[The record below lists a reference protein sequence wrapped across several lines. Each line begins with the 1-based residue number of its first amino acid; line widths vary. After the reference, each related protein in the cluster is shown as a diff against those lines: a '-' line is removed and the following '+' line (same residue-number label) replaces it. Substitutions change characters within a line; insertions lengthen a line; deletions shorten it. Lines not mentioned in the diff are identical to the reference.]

1 MVGRERMKK
10 KALRKSI
17 MREIFQSKAR
27 FLSILGIILLG
38 VCFYAGIK
46 ATGPV
51 MIESADRYF
60 TEKQLMDGKIVST
73 MGITNDDLDLLKK
86 DKGIDILQPGYS
98 QDINMVSD
106 NRVVRFYSLPEKKKD
121 TLNQFKVIE
130 GRLPEQK
137 GEIALDSL
145 ADLYGEYKLGDTLT
159 IQGDKE
165 SLESFN
171 QTEYKVV
178 GFVNSPMF
186 IENMTRGNTRV
197 GKGSID
203 YFAVIPEENFDM
215 ETYTDIYFTYKGTA
229 DLQAY
234 SKAYE
239 KEVST
244 GTKAVKKNFKTRPAD
259 RLAEIKKEAAEPIN
273 KAKKEL
279 ADGEQKLKEAQ
290 SELDKGRGDLAQG
303 QTDLANAEL
312 TYQQEIANGEAKL
325 ATSAQE
331 LANGQAELATQ
342 EQNLATAQQTLAA
355 SKVQL
360 DQGEQQLRSQGIDP
374 WMDVA
379 TLQGQISNLQQLA
392 GYIQT
397 IGADMVATANGTP
410 DGDVIPDDTLTKW
423 SGGLANSYV
432 DLTQASAAIMAVSGV
447 PMAPES
453 RAMVLAIAAQLT
465 EAANGISEQTGP
477 MEQLINGLLP
487 FQQGSAEYQT
497 GLAQY
502 NQGIAQIEAARGQLA
517 EGQVS
522 LNQGYGQLEQ
532 AKIDGQAQLA
542 EARLKLSD
550 AEAKIKEGEAT
561 LKTETAKLEDG
572 KKELAVKEKELAD
585 LKEPDYFFFDREDNP
600 GYAEYHENSKRISSI
615 ATVFPVFFFM
625 IAALVSLTTMTRMV
639 DEKRGEIGA
648 LKALGYTNWEISQ
661 KYIVYATAASLI
673 GSLLG
678 LFIGFNVF
686 PRVIIDAYGSLYNLP
701 SVGTV
706 YYASYSIQSI
716 IVALMC
722 TLISSMVVLRYD
734 LFSTPATLMRPKAP
748 KAGQRI
754 FLERLTFIWK
764 RLSFNHKVT
773 ARNLFRYKQR
783 MFMTVFGIAGCMA
796 LIITGFGVRDS
807 ISDVVAIQ
815 FSKLWHYQAV
825 VTYNDKATKEETAA
839 YEEDVK
845 NVPDLDK
852 RLVLSQQSMRVMEK
866 GKTTQTVTLDVPK
879 ETTYLADF
887 VLFNDRKSGEVYKL
901 TDEGVIVN
909 EKLAKMFKLKVGDT
923 FELTDSDNHKYSV
936 KIGNIVENYAMHFVY
951 MTPAYYEKV
960 FEKVPEYNS
969 ELLLFKNKP
978 TDKEED
984 KISASLMENE
994 QVVNVS
1000 FLSQTSKAMD
1010 DTIDSLNIVVWVL
1023 IISAGTLAFIVL
1035 YNLTNINVSERIRE
1049 LSTIKVLGFYNNEV
1063 TMYVYRENN
1072 ILTAMGILI
1081 GCVAGKLLHGFVLG
1095 TAEVDM
1101 LMFSPTIHGMS
1112 YIYSALLTLFF
1123 SLIVMWVMHRKL
1135 RNVDMIEALK
1145 STE

>member
-1 MVGRERMKK
+1 MKK
-10 KALRKSI
+10 RALRKSI

-60 TEKQLMDGKIVST
+60 TEKNLMDGKIIST
-73 MGITNDDLDLLKK
+73 MGITETDLDLLEK
-86 DKGIDILQPGYS
+86 DQAVEVVQPGYS

-106 NRVVRFYSLPEKKKD
+106 NRVVRFYSLPEKKKHN
-121 TLNQFKVIE
+121 LNEFKVIK
-130 GRLPEQK
+130 GHLPEKK

-145 ADLYGEYKLGDTLT
+145 AELYGEYKLGDTLT

-165 SLESFN
+165 SLDNFN
-171 QTEYKVV
+171 QTEYQVV

-186 IENMTRGNTRV
+186 IENMTRGNTQV

-203 YFAVIPEENFDM
+203 YFAVIPEANFDM
-215 ETYTDIYFTYKGTA
+215 ETYTEVYFTYKGTR

-234 SKAYE
+234 STAYN
-239 KEVST
+239 KEVAA
-244 GTKAVKKNFKTRPAD
+244 GIKGVKKNFKTRPAD
-259 RLAEIKKEAAEPIN
+259 RLAEIKKEAAEPITQ
-273 KAKKEL
+273 AKKEL
-279 ADGEQKLKEAQ
+279 ADGEKQLKKAQ
-290 SELDKGRGDLAQG
+290 SELEKGRADLDQG
-303 QTDLANAEL
+303 QVDLANAEVL
-312 TYQQEIANGEAKL
+312 YQQEIANGEAKL
-325 ATSAQE
+325 ASSSQE
-331 LANGQAELATQ
+331 LSNGQAELAVQ
-342 EQNLATAQQTLAA
+342 EQNLGAAQQTLAT
-355 SKVQL
+355 SKAQL
-360 DQGEQQLRSQGIDP
+360 DQAEQQMRAQGIEP
-374 WMDVA
+374 WMEIA
-379 TLQGQISNLQQLA
+379 TLQGQISNLQQFA
-392 GYIQT
+392 GYLTSI
-397 IGADMVATANGTP
+397 ANDMVATATDTP
-410 DGDVIPDDTLTKW
+410 DGEVIPADKLSQW
-423 SGGLANSYV
+423 SGSLVNSYV
-432 DLTQASAAIMAVSGV
+432 DLSQISTAIMAVSGV
-447 PMAPES
+447 PMTPETRPMIIGVAPQLS
-453 RAMVLAIAAQLT
+453 QAAAGIA
-465 EAANGISEQTGP
+465 SQTGP
-477 MEQLINGLLP
+477 LEQLINTLVPL
-487 FQQGSAEYQT
+487 QQGYAEYQS

-502 NQGIAQIEAARGQLA
+502 QAGVAQLEAARIQLA

-522 LNQGYGQLEQ
+522 LNQGYAQLEQ
-532 AKIDGQAQLA
+532 AKIEGQAQLA
-542 EARLKLSD
+542 EGRQKLID
-550 AEAKIKEGEAT
+550 AEAKIKDGEASLT
-561 LKTETAKLEDG
+561 TESAKLADG
-572 KKELAVKEKELAD
+572 KKELAEKEKALAD
-585 LKEPDYFFFDREDNP
+585 LKEPDYFYLDREDNP
-600 GYAEYHENSKRISSI
+600 GYSEYHENSKRISSI

-673 GSLLG
+673 GSILG
-678 LFIGFNVF
+678 LLIGFNVF

-701 SVGTV
+701 SAGTV

-807 ISDVVAIQ
+807 ISDVVSIQ
-815 FSKLWHYQAV
+815 FSKLWHYQGI
-825 VTYNDKATKEETAA
+825 VTYNDEATKEETAA
-839 YEEDVK
+839 YEADVK
-845 NVPDLDK
+845 NVPGLDK
-852 RLVLSQQSMRVMEK
+852 RLVLSQQFMRVMEK

-879 ETTYLADF
+879 ETKYLADF

-901 TDEGVIVN
+901 TDQGAIIN

-923 FELTDSDNHKYSV
+923 FELTDSDNRKFPV
-936 KIGNIVENYAMHFVY
+936 KIANIVENYAMHFVY
-951 MTPAYYEKV
+951 MTPSYYQQV
-960 FEKVPEYNS
+960 FEKEPEYNS
-969 ELLLFKNKP
+969 ELLLFDDKP
-978 TDKEED
+978 SSKEED

-1010 DTIDSLNIVVWVL
+1010 DTIDSLTIVVWVL

-1072 ILTAMGILI
+1072 ILTVLGILI
-1081 GCVAGKLLHGFVLG
+1081 GCVAGKLLHGFVLE

-1112 YIYSALLTLFF
+1112 YLYSALLTLLF

>member
-1 MVGRERMKK
+1 MKK

-60 TEKQLMDGKIVST
+60 SKKQLMDGKIVST
-73 MGITNDDLDLLKK
+73 MGITEDDLALLKN
-86 DKGIDILQPGYS
+86 DQEIATVQPGYS
-98 QDINMVSD
+98 QDINMVKD
-106 NRVVRFYSLPEKKKD
+106 NRVVRFYSLPKKNKKN
-121 TLNQFKVIE
+121 LNQFKVIE
-130 GRLPEQK
+130 GRLPEKK

-165 SLESFN
+165 SPDNFN
-171 QTEYKVV
+171 QTDYQVV

-186 IENMTRGNTRV
+186 IENMTRGTTQV

-203 YFAVIPEENFDM
+203 YFAVIPETNFDM
-215 ETYTDIYFTYKGTA
+215 EMYTDVYFTYQGTT

-234 SKAYE
+234 SKTYDQEA
-239 KEVST
+239 VSGAKT
-244 GTKAVKKNFKTRPAD
+244 VKKNFKSRPAD
-259 RLAEIKKEAAEPIN
+259 RLAEIKKEAEEPIN
-273 KAKKEL
+273 KAKKEI
-279 ADGEQKLKEAQ
+279 ADGEQKLTDAEA
-290 SELDKGRGDLAQG
+290 ELAKGRTDLAQG
-303 QTDLANAEL
+303 QTDLANAEA

-325 ATSAQE
+325 AASAQE
-331 LANGQAELATQ
+331 LTNGQAELATQ

-355 SKVQL
+355 SKAQL
-360 DQGEQQLRSQGIDP
+360 DQGEHQLRAQGVDP
-374 WMDVA
+374 WTDVA
-379 TLQGQISNLQQLA
+379 TIQGQLSNLQQFSSFLSNTA
-392 GYIQT
+392 N
-397 IGADMVATANGTP
+397 DMVTTANAIP
-410 DGDVIPDDTLTKW
+410 DGELIPDAKLNQWSSALT
-423 SGGLANSYV
+423 NSFV
-432 DLTQASAAIMAVSGV
+432 DLSQASAAIMAVSGV
-447 PMAPES
+447 PMSPETRPMILGIAP
-453 RAMVLAIAAQLT
+453 QLT
-465 EAANGISEQTGP
+465 EAANGIAGQTAP

-487 FQQGSAEYQT
+487 FQQGSAEYQA

-502 NQGIAQIEAARGQLA
+502 NSGVAQIDSARAQLA
-517 EGQVS
+517 DGQES
-522 LNQGYGQLEQ
+522 LNQGYAQLEQ
-532 AKIDGQAQLA
+532 AKVEGQAQLA
-542 EARLKLSD
+542 EGRQKLID
-550 AEAKIKEGEAT
+550 AEAKIKEGEET
-561 LKTETAKLEDG
+561 LKAESAKLADG
-572 KKELAVKEKELAD
+572 KKELAEKEKELSE

-600 GYAEYHENSKRISSI
+600 GYSEYHENSKRISSI

-673 GSLLG
+673 GSVLG
-678 LFIGFNVF
+678 LVIGFNVF

-701 SVGTV
+701 SAGTV

-716 IVALMC
+716 VVALMC

-807 ISDVVAIQ
+807 ISDVVSIQ
-815 FSKLWHYQAV
+815 FSKLWHYQAI
-825 VTYNDKATKEETAA
+825 VTYNDEATKEETAA

-879 ETTYLADF
+879 ETKDLADF
-887 VLFNDRKSGEVYKL
+887 VLFNNRKSGEIYRL
-901 TDEGVIVN
+901 TDDGVIVN

-923 FELTDSDNHKYSV
+923 FELTDSDTHKFPV
-936 KIGNIVENYAMHFVY
+936 KIANIVENYAMHFVY

-960 FEKVPEYNS
+960 FDKVPEYNS
-969 ELLLFKNKP
+969 ELLLFKTKP
-978 TDKEED
+978 SSKEED

-1010 DTIDSLNIVVWVL
+1010 DTIDSLTIVVWVL
-1023 IISAGTLAFIVL
+1023 IISAGMLAFIVL

-1072 ILTAMGILI
+1072 ILTVLGILL
-1081 GCVAGKLLHGFVLG
+1081 GCLAGKLLHGFVLG

-1101 LMFSPTIHGMS
+1101 LMFSPTIHLMS
-1112 YIYSALLTLFF
+1112 YVYSALLTLLF